1 MRKPGYNNSSPL
13 RNWFAVDRGIWDYDL
28 FDDGEPFTRRE
39 AFLWLVSEA
48 AWKPRAFR
56 VAGQIINLKRGQL
69 AHSIRYI
76 ADQWHWLK
84 SNVHRF
90 LECLKNGTLIE
101 TENGTGIT
109 VITICNYNKY
119 QSPPPDEG
127 TPNGTPPGTDLGQ
140 Q

>member
-1 MRKPGYNNSSPL
+1 MRNKQLTLPSPT
-13 RNWFAVDRGIWDYDL
+13 RNWFAVDRSIWDYDL
-28 FDDGEPFTRRE
+28 FDDGEPFSRLL
-39 AFLWLVSEA
+39 AFLWLISEA

-76 ADQWHWLK
+76 ADQWHWPK
-84 SNVHRF
+84 SSVHRF
-90 LECLKNGTLIE
+90 LECLKNGTLID
-101 TENGTGIT
+101 TEIRTGIT
-109 VITICNYNKY
+109 VITICNYNNY
-119 QSPPPDEG
+119 QSPPQDDG